1 VAAALDPK
9 EMKGVVGV
17 ANEDAIQSKSDRL
30 LHVNGAAVNELT
42 STASKRKLV
51 SANGQSVQQFSAW
64 CNTTEKSVC

>member
-1 VAAALDPK
+1 MAAALDPK

-42 STASKRKLV
+42 SSAFKRKKVGICKWSISSAVFSLV
-51 SANGQSVQQFSAW
+51 
-64 CNTTEKSVC
+64 